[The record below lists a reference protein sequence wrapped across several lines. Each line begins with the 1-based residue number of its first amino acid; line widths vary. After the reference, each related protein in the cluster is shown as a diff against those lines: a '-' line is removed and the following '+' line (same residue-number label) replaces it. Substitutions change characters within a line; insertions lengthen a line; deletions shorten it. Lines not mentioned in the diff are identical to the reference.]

1 MKEEENLM
9 DISNKNSVLVE
20 FVNEENNIQTGLSTW
35 LTNNLTNQE
44 FEVMIKEKIIT
55 HIYWPDCDI
64 MSAKFLKKILKKA
77 SFVLCSVRIIAHGG
91 K

>member
-44 FEVMIKEKIIT
+44 SEVMIKEKIIT
-55 HIYWPDCDI
+55 HIY
-64 MSAKFLKKILKKA
+64 
-77 SFVLCSVRIIAHGG
+77 
-91 K
+91 